1 MKPELQPLIE
11 EILSSRKYRGLDI
24 PAETVEDILE
34 KELARHRGHKNAVKE
49 ARKKLH
55 NIVASYLGD
64 PDFQSAGL
72 ALESAFK
79 SGDGEQVRTVCTKIM
94 SSHASTRERILIL
107 ESFYQKIFALTGKPD
122 AILDLACGLNPFSFP
137 WMGLPTS
144 LKYYAY
150 DLNRPRLEFIHQYFK
165 LQGLTLLGS
174 SADILIHPPAVEA
187 PVAFFFKEAHR
198 FEQRQRGCNLSF
210 WQALRVRYLLVSLPT
225 NSLSGKHNLVERQRN
240 LVYSTV
246 HDQPW
251 AVTEIMFENE
261 IVFCIEKD
269 TPTLPSPFGRG

>member
-24 PAETVEDILE
+24 PPETVGDILE
-34 KELARHRGHKNAVKE
+34 RELGRRRDIKEAVKE

-55 NIVASYLGD
+55 NIMAPYLGD
-64 PDFQSAGL
+64 PDFQSASL
-72 ALESAFK
+72 ALESAFA
-79 SGDGEQVRTVCTKIM
+79 SGEGKQVRTECVKIM
-94 SSHASTRERILIL
+94 ASHASTRERIPIL
-107 ESFYQKIFALTGKPD
+107 DSFYQKIFAMTGKPD
-122 AILDLACGLNPFSFP
+122 AVLDLACGLNPFSFP

-165 LQGLTLLGS
+165 LQGLTPLGS
-174 SADILIHPPAVEA
+174 SADILIQPPAVEA

-198 FEQRQRGCNLSF
+198 FEQRQRGCNLAF

-240 LVYSTV
+240 LVYNTV

-251 AVTEIMFENE
+251 SVTEILFDNE
-261 IVFCIEKD
+261 IVFCIEKNSL
-269 TPTLPSPFGRG
+269 TLPYGRE